1 MFGLGPAEIV
11 VIGVVAL
18 LVFGPK
24 RLPEL
29 ARGMGKGIRDF
40 KKALEGGAPDEET
53 PALRPPGEAPKNSVA
68 RTSSTPTAENT

>member
-40 KKALEGGAPDEET
+40 KRALEGGSEEET
-53 PALRPPGEAPKNSVA
+53 SALRPPTETPKNTVA
-68 RTSSTPTAENT
+68 RAQSTPTTETP

>member
-11 VIGVVAL
+11 IIGVVAL
-18 LVFGPK
+18 LFFGPK

-40 KKALEGGAPDEET
+40 KRALEGNHEDDK
-53 PALRPPGEAPKNSVA
+53 PALRPPAETPPNTIARSQNPTHDSV
-68 RTSSTPTAENT
+68 